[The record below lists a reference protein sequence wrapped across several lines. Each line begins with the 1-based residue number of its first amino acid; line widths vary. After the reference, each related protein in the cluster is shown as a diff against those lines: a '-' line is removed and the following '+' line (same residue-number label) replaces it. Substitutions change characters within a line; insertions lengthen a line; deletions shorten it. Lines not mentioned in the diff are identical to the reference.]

1 MTKRKLITFDW
12 AIKRL
17 LRSKANF
24 DILEGFLSEL
34 LKEDVVILDV
44 LESESNKAY
53 RTDKFNRVD
62 LKVRN
67 SKQEIVIIEIQYD
80 REYDYLQ
87 RIFYGVS
94 KAAIEQMV
102 DNQSYAHIT
111 KVISINI
118 LYFDLGSGTD
128 YIYRGT
134 TRFVGMHDHDFLELS
149 AKQKQLFQKDSI
161 EAIYPEYYLI
171 KINRFND
178 VAKDTLDEWIY
189 FLKNEEIKETF
200 TAKGL
205 KSAEERLSIM
215 KLPEDEQKAYE
226 EYKDDLRYQASIFES
241 SFGDGYI
248 DGYSE
253 GVLEGK
259 LEGILEGKREGIL
272 EGKREGIL
280 EGKREGILEG
290 KREGMLEGKREG
302 IQDTIR
308 TIVINLANEKTPI
321 DLIAKITKLS
331 ELAIHQILDSTN
343 GDDMSI

>member
-1 MTKRKLITFDW
+1 
-12 AIKRL
+12 
-17 LRSKANF
+17 
-24 DILEGFLSEL
+24 
-34 LKEDVVILDV
+34 
-44 LESESNKAY
+44 
-53 RTDKFNRVD
+53 
-62 LKVRN
+62 
-67 SKQEIVIIEIQYD
+67 
-80 REYDYLQ
+80 
-87 RIFYGVS
+87 
-94 KAAIEQMV
+94 
-102 DNQSYAHIT
+102 
-111 KVISINI
+111 
-118 LYFDLGSGTD
+118 
-128 YIYRGT
+128 
-134 TRFVGMHDHDFLELS
+134 
-149 AKQKQLFQKDSI
+149 
-161 EAIYPEYYLI
+161 
-171 KINRFND
+171 
-178 VAKDTLDEWIY
+178 
-189 FLKNEEIKETF
+189 
-200 TAKGL
+200 
-205 KSAEERLSIM
+205 M

-259 LEGILEGKREGIL
+259 LEGIL